1 MDLTRLRS
9 AIAHEL
15 RDLPRQFWILVA
27 GTLFYVIGV
36 NMCVP
41 FEALYMTGP
50 LEISMATTGLLI
62 GLMGLVGLPLQFPG
76 GTMADRLGRP
86 PVLIVAVLGS
96 ITFCVGLSFA
106 RSLWQV
112 ALLLFV
118 DAAFGWPMYLTSTH
132 TMIADLVPIGRRA
145 EALSI
150 IRTGINVGAA
160 LGPLLAAALLSGG
173 GEYRLAF
180 LIGAGFCA
188 VFLVMTL
195 TVVRE
200 THPTRHAAT
209 APGGRPQAQAATLE
223 AAAACPEP
231 GPACLEPGPAYL
243 EPATGTESAA
253 CPEPATKEESD
264 YRDGS
269 SAAGPGPSAAREAR
283 GADGYGVVFRD
294 TYFLA
299 FCAVMLLALYG
310 LGQLWVTLPVVLEET
325 QGIDAADW
333 GLLLTVFN
341 VSAAALQYPLV
352 RALRLTDPVLVE
364 AIATLVISGS
374 VCATV
379 FVPGA
384 WNTFLFMIAASVGYV
399 LLLPIGTGIVSG
411 LAPLRI
417 RGRYL
422 GVWTFVFL
430 SGYSMGPLLGGI
442 VVSALGARPAYVIVA
457 ATGAAAATLPMAL
470 RPVLRR
476 RATQLADVG
485 AVS

>member
-76 GTMADRLGRP
+76 GSLADRLGRR

-96 ITFCVGLSFA
+96 LTFCVGLAFA

-160 LGPLLAAALLSGG
+160 LGPLLAAAMLSGS
-173 GEYRLAF
+173 EQYRPVF
-180 LIGAGFCA
+180 LVGAGFCA
-188 VFLVMTL
+188 VFLVMTV
-195 TVVRE
+195 TVVKETRPARE
-200 THPTRHAAT
+200 TAAAPEEPARPPAT
-209 APGGRPQAQAATLE
+209 ALD
-223 AAAACPEP
+223 AAAACPGP
-231 GPACLEPGPAYL
+231 GPACLAPA
-243 EPATGTESAA
+243 AGSESAA
-253 CPEPATKEESD
+253 RLETAAAESEDPSGPAPVDPSPSGPEASAP
-264 YRDGS
+264 RDL
-269 SAAGPGPSAAREAR
+269 RR
-283 GADGYGVVFRD
+283 ADGYGVVFAD
-294 TYFLA
+294 KYFLA
-299 FCAVMLLALYG
+299 FCSVMLLALYG
-310 LGQLWVTLPVVLEET
+310 LGQIWVTLPVVLEDT
-325 QGIDAADW
+325 QGIDAGDW
-333 GLLLTVFN
+333 GLLLTAFN

-352 RALRLTDPVLVE
+352 RAVRLTDPVLVE
-364 AIATLVISGS
+364 AVATLVISGS

-379 FVPGA
+379 FAPGQ
-384 WNTFLFMIAASVGYV
+384 WSTYLFMITASVGYV

-442 VVSALGARPAYVIVA
+442 VVSGLGPRVAYVIVT
-457 ATGAAAATLPMAL
+457 ATGAAAASLLLVL
-470 RPVLRR
+470 RPALRR
-476 RATQLADVG
+476 RASRLADVG
-485 AVS
+485 VV